1 MQRPQAS
8 HAFDKEGFGC
18 FEIRKFRIYISE
30 NESRKSEEKCDS
42 LVEYQVFG
50 EVAQREKIV
59 TSVSENDQ
67 NRREKAQ
74 RGERSQPLFTILFTA
89 QIDSLT
95 GNFGQHIRTAARSVC
110 SLRALCLRKVTESDL
125 PAPRLGTVL

>member
-1 MQRPQAS
+1 MQRPQS
-8 HAFDKEGFGC
+8 RHAFDKESFSC

-30 NESRKSEEKCDS
+30 NESGQSEEKRNS
-42 LVEYQVFG
+42 LVEYEVFG
-50 EVAQREKIV
+50 KVAQRKKIV
-59 TSVSENDQ
+59 TSVTENDQ
-67 NRREKAQ
+67 NCREKAQ

-125 PAPRLGTVL
+125 PAPRLGIVL